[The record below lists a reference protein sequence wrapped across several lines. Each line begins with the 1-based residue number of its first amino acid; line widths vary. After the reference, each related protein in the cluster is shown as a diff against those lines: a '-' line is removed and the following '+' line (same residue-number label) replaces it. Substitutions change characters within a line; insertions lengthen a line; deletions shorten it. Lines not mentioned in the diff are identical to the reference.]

1 MIAYENDSPVGTVDF
16 VYPDEGE
23 TEPTTTRDRWNA
35 ATPLHEKCRRQ
46 RFASVPRDPDVSL
59 PMLEMRLTVLRDAVR
74 EAADHGDFDTLA
86 RLCAKARATELRI
99 KEERLRYGSPGGVE
113 RHGSVVI
120 VDDPERGKV
129 VMQFPHPVP
138 AQIRRWV
145 RICGFTGSGDGAT
158 FWRFRTFRRNENVA
172 LETARTCI
180 GGLGRMGW
188 KEAA

>member
-1 MIAYENDSPVGTVDF
+1 MIAYENDVSVGAVDF
-16 VYPDEGE
+16 EYPDDGDA
-23 TEPTTTRDRWNA
+23 EPATTRDRWNE
-35 ATPLHEKCRRQ
+35 ATPLHEKCRQ
-46 RFASVPRDPDVSL
+46 RFASVPRDPDVAL

-99 KEERLRYGSPGGVE
+99 KEEQLRYGSPGGVE

-188 KEAA
+188 KEVA

>member
-1 MIAYENDSPVGTVDF
+1 MIAYENDVPVGAVDF
-16 VYPDEGE
+16 VFPDEGE
-23 TEPTTTRDRWNA
+23 DEPTTTRDRWN
-35 ATPLHEKCRRQ
+35 TVPLHEKCRQ
-46 RFASVPRDPDVSL
+46 RFAAVPRDPDVSL

-99 KEERLRYGSPGGVE
+99 KEEQLRYGSPGGVE

-120 VDDPERGKV
+120 MDDSERGKV
-129 VMQFPHPVP
+129 VLQFPKPLT

-145 RICGFTGSGDGAT
+145 KTCGFTNCGDGVT
-158 FWRFRTFRRNENVA
+158 FWRFRTFRRDENVA
-172 LETARTCI
+172 LETARLCVRE
-180 GGLGRMGW
+180 LGRMGW

>member
-1 MIAYENDSPVGTVDF
+1 MIAYENDAPVATVDF
-16 VYPDEGE
+16 EYPDDGD
-23 TEPTTTRDRWNA
+23 TEPVATRDRWNA
-35 ATPLHEKCRRQ
+35 ATPLHEKCRR
-46 RFASVPRDPDVSL
+46 RFATVPRDRDVSL
-59 PMLEMRLTVLRDAVR
+59 PMLEMRLNVLRDAVR

-86 RLCAKARATELRI
+86 RLCAKARATEQRI
-99 KEERLRYGSPGGVE
+99 KEEQLRYGSPGGVE

-129 VMQFPHPVP
+129 VVQFPRPVP